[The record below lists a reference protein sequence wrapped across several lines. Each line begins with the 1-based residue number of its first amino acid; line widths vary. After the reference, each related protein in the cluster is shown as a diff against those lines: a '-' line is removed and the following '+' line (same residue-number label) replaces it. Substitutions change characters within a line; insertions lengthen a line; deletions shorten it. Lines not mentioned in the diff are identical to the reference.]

1 MTETKLLS
9 YAQKE
14 ILQIEQYYENTSISN
29 IAGVV
34 HMKNDV
40 SYDEINEAFNEIV
53 QQHDTLRIRITKED
67 GVYKQY
73 VVDYEHEDFE
83 FVDFYQDQEGYE
95 KWIKETAST
104 NIFNLD
110 DKLYKTVV
118 FKYPEGY
125 MVSSYCN
132 II

>member
-1 MTETKLLS
+1 MHK
-9 YAQKE
+9 KE

-53 QQHDTLRIRITKED
+53 KQHDTLRIRITKED

-83 FVDFYQDQEGYE
+83 FVDF
-95 KWIKETAST
+95 IKIKKVMKSGLKKQLALISLILMI
-104 NIFNLD
+104 NYIRQ
-110 DKLYKTVV
+110 
-118 FKYPEGY
+118 
-125 MVSSYCN
+125 
-132 II
+132 